1 MERLPDPGV
10 KNMRWSLPYEVF
22 ISLRYLRARRRQRSL
37 SVISMISTAGVAVGV
52 MALIVVMAV
61 MSGFEFD
68 LRSKILGTNAHIWV
82 LRYGEHG
89 VEDPGEVLKTVRQVP
104 GVTAASPFTYNEVL
118 LTAGGRTAGSVL
130 RGIDL
135 ASAVNTTDLRKTL
148 KSASPALLA
157 AMREPHPVFPP
168 DGIIL
173 GSFLA
178 STLGVGVGSS
188 VDVLLPLGGDLSPLG
203 VIPRMRRFTVQ
214 GVFQIGFA
222 EFDSKLA
229 MIGIPD
235 AQQLFRMGSAV
246 TGIEVRILDIY
257 NAPAVAQ
264 AIRARLPFPYFTRTW
279 MELNRNFF
287 SALRVERIVMFVI
300 LTMIVLVAAFG
311 IVSTLIMLVM
321 QKRKEIAILKSMG
334 ATARSIMA
342 IFVVQG
348 VFIGA
353 AGTLLGLA
361 AGLLIAHNLDPI
373 VAGIEWLF
381 HFQAFPQDV
390 YLLDKLPS
398 RVLWPDVV
406 AITVTAFLISVLATI
421 LPARQAAGVDPVVAI
436 RYE

>member
-1 MERLPDPGV
+1 MA
-10 KNMRWSLPYEVF
+10 WSLSYEVF
-22 ISLRYLRARRRQRSL
+22 ISLRYLKAKRRQRSL
-37 SVISMISTAGVAVGV
+37 SLITFISVAGVAVGV

-68 LRSKILGTNAHIWV
+68 LRNKILGTNAHIWV
-82 LRYGEHG
+82 LRYGERG
-89 VEDPGEVLKTVRQVP
+89 IEEPDAALAAIRQVQ

-118 LTAGGRTAGSVL
+118 LTAVGRTAGTVL

-135 ASAVNTTDLRKTL
+135 ASAVEATDFRKTL
-148 KSASPALLA
+148 KTASADLTE
-157 AMREPHPVFPP
+157 AMARPHPVFPP

-178 STLGVGVGSS
+178 SSLGVSVGSP

-203 VIPRMRRFTVQ
+203 VMPRMRRFTVV
-214 GVFQIGFA
+214 GIFQIGFA

-229 MIGIPD
+229 MIAIPT

-246 TGIEVRILDIY
+246 SGIEVRVKDIY
-257 NAPAVAQ
+257 QAAQ
-264 AIRARLPFPYFTRTW
+264 IAEATRARLKFPYFTRTW

-311 IVSTLIMLVM
+311 IISTLIMLVM

-334 ATARSIMA
+334 ATGRSLMTVFI
-342 IFVVQG
+342 VQG
-348 VFIGA
+348 MIIGA
-353 AGTLLGLA
+353 AGTILGLL
-361 AGLLIAHNLDPI
+361 AGLTIAKNLDPI
-373 VAGIEWLF
+373 VAAIEWIF
-381 HFQAFPQDV
+381 GFKAFPQDV

-398 RVLWPDVV
+398 RVLLPDVV
-406 AITVTAFLISVLATI
+406 AITVTAFVISFLATI
-421 LPARQAAGVDPVVAI
+421 IPSRQAARVDPVVAI

>member
-1 MERLPDPGV
+1 MA
-10 KNMRWSLPYEVF
+10 WSLSYEVF
-22 ISLRYLRARRRQRSL
+22 ISLRYLKAKRRQRSL
-37 SVISMISTAGVAVGV
+37 SLITFISVAGVAVGV

-68 LRSKILGTNAHIWV
+68 LRNKILGTNAHIWV
-82 LRYGEHG
+82 LRYGERG
-89 VEDPGEVLKTVRQVP
+89 IEEPDAALAAIRQVQ

-118 LTAGGRTAGSVL
+118 LTAVGRTAGTVL

-135 ASAVNTTDLRKTL
+135 ASAVEATDFRKTL
-148 KSASPALLA
+148 KTASADLTE
-157 AMREPHPVFPP
+157 AMASPHPVFPP

-178 STLGVGVGSS
+178 SSLGVSVGSP

-203 VIPRMRRFTVQ
+203 VMPRMRRFTVV
-214 GVFQIGFA
+214 GIFQIGFA

-229 MIGIPD
+229 MIAIPT

-246 TGIEVRILDIY
+246 SGIEVRVKDIY
-257 NAPAVAQ
+257 QAAQ
-264 AIRARLPFPYFTRTW
+264 IAEATRARLKFPYFTRTW

-311 IVSTLIMLVM
+311 IISTLIMLVM

-334 ATARSIMA
+334 ATGRSLMTVFI
-342 IFVVQG
+342 VQG
-348 VFIGA
+348 MIIGA
-353 AGTLLGLA
+353 AGTVLGLL
-361 AGLLIAHNLDPI
+361 AGLAIAKNLDPI
-373 VAGIEWLF
+373 VAAIEWLF
-381 HFQAFPQDV
+381 GFKAFPQDV

-406 AITVTAFLISVLATI
+406 AIAITAFIISFLATI
-421 LPARQAAGVDPVVAI
+421 IPSRQAARVDPVVAI